1 MITAIHIFLLKE
13 ITLRKT
19 GDRNFIDLRNRLLAF
34 KNNAPFTDSISKI
47 NGVLTDNS
55 EDLDIVMPMQNLLE
69 YSKKYRK
76 TTGNLWNYYR
86 VEHNNFGDDMIIM
99 QIP

>member
-76 TTGNLWNYYR
+76 TTGNL
-86 VEHNNFGDDMIIM
+86 
-99 QIP
+99 